1 MNRLRIGYVV
11 QRYGLDVNGG
21 SEVHC
26 RMLAERLARFHD
38 VDVLTTC
45 AIDYVTWRDEYPE
58 GVTSLNGVSVR
69 RFKVDYPRNNSVFD
83 EMSSRVFGGPHTEED
98 EIRWMKLQGPYS
110 SKLLAWLEKHRT
122 SYNVFI
128 FQTYLYCTTFFGLP
142 LVSDRAVLIS
152 TAHDEPPIYLTI
164 FEKLFQKAGYLLYNS
179 PEEGA
184 FLKRRF
190 FASELEG
197 EVVGLGLESGKA
209 LESCSEWDRIQ
220 QQIGSSPYLLYVGRI
235 DESKGCGSLIEYF
248 ARYVTE
254 TANSD
259 LKLVMLGKAAMTV
272 AGHTQLL
279 TPGFVSEKAKMQA
292 LHACSLMLIPSPYE
306 SLSIVALEAW
316 QFEKPVLVNG
326 DCAVLRGQ
334 CIRSNGGLWYSSY
347 AEFREA
353 LTSLLN
359 DQAMAE
365 TIGRQG
371 AEFVEQNYLWEPIEK
386 RVNSILHDVARP
398 SLEREVAISSDV

>member
-1 MNRLRIGYVV
+1 MNRLRIAYVV
-11 QRYGLDVNGG
+11 QRYGLEVNGG

-26 RMLAERLARFHD
+26 RLIAERLARFHD

-69 RFKVDYPRNNSVFD
+69 RFKVDHPRNNNVFN

-98 EIRWMKLQGPYS
+98 EIQWMKLQGPYS
-110 SKLLAWLEKHRT
+110 SRLLAWLEEHST

-142 LVSDRAVLIS
+142 IVSDRAVLVS

-164 FEKLFQKAGYLLYNS
+164 FDRLFQKARYLLYLS
-179 PEEGA
+179 PEEAA

-190 FASELEG
+190 FDLDLDG
-197 EVVGLGLESGKA
+197 EVVGLGIESGAA
-209 LESCSEWDRIQ
+209 LEPCSEWDRIQ
-220 QQIGSSPYLLYVGRI
+220 RQIGTSPYLLYVGRI
-235 DESKGCGSLIEYF
+235 DESKGCGTLIEYF
-248 ARYVTE
+248 SRYVAE

-272 AGHTQLL
+272 QRHSQLL
-279 TPGFVSEKAKMQA
+279 TPGFVSENTKMQA
-292 LHACSLMLIPSPYE
+292 IQACRLMAIPSPYE

-316 QFEKPVLVNG
+316 QFEKPVLANG

-347 AEFREA
+347 AEFHHS
-353 LTSLLN
+353 LTFLLN
-359 DQAMAE
+359 DGAMAQI
-365 TIGRQG
+365 IGRQG
-371 AEFVEQNYLWEPIEK
+371 GEFVRRNYLWDPVEK
-386 RVNSILHDVARP
+386 TLNSILHRVARP
-398 SLEREVAISSDV
+398 LEREVSPPLNA

>member
-11 QRYGLDVNGG
+11 QRYGLEVNGG

-26 RMLAERLARFHD
+26 RLLAERLARFHD

-69 RFKVDYPRNNSVFD
+69 RFNVDYPRNNNLFN
-83 EMSSRVFGGPHTEED
+83 EISSRVFGGPHTEED
-98 EIRWMKLQGPYS
+98 EIEWMKLQGPYS
-110 SKLLAWLEKHRT
+110 SKLLAWLEEHRT
-122 SYNVFI
+122 AYNVFI

-142 LVSDRAVLIS
+142 IVSDRAVLVS
-152 TAHDEPPIYLTI
+152 TAHDEPPIYLAI
-164 FEKLFQKAGYLLYNS
+164 FERLFQKARYLLYLT
-179 PEEGA
+179 PEERA

-190 FASELEG
+190 FASELQG

-209 LESCSEWDRIQ
+209 PEPCLEWDRIQ

-235 DESKGCGSLIEYF
+235 DESKGCGTLIEYF

-259 LKLVMLGKAAMTV
+259 LKLVMLGKAAMAV
-272 AGHTQLL
+272 PAHAQLV
-279 TPGFVSEKAKMQA
+279 TPGFVSENAKMQA

-347 AEFREA
+347 AEFGET
-353 LTSLLN
+353 LTYLLN
-359 DQAMAE
+359 DRAMAE

-371 AEFVEQNYLWEPIEK
+371 GEFVRQNYLWEPVEK
-386 RVNSILHDVARP
+386 RLNSILHRVALP
-398 SLEREVAISSDV
+398 SPEREVGLASDA

>member
-1 MNRLRIGYVV
+1 MNRLRIAYVV
-11 QRYGLDVNGG
+11 QRYGLEVNGG

-26 RMLAERLARFHD
+26 RLLAERLARFHD

-45 AIDYVTWRDEYPE
+45 AIDYVTWKDEYPE

-69 RFKVDYPRNNSVFD
+69 RFKVDYPRNKAFD

-98 EIRWMKLQGPYS
+98 EIQWMKLQGPYS
-110 SKLLAWLEKHRT
+110 SKLLAWLEEHKT
-122 SYNVFI
+122 SYNVFV

-142 LVSDRAVLIS
+142 IVSDRAVLVS

-164 FEKLFQKAGYLLYNS
+164 FERLFEKARYLLYLS
-179 PEEGA
+179 PEEAA

-190 FASELEG
+190 FALDLTG
-197 EVVGLGLESGKA
+197 EVVGLGIESGKV
-209 LESCSEWDRIQ
+209 LEPCSEWDRIQ
-220 QQIGSSPYLLYVGRI
+220 RQIGTSPYLLYVGRI
-235 DESKGCGSLIEYF
+235 DESKGCGTLVEYF
-248 ARYVTE
+248 SRYVTE

-259 LKLVMLGKAAMTV
+259 LKLVMLGKAAMSV
-272 AGHTQLL
+272 QRHAQLL
-279 TPGFVSEKAKMQA
+279 TPGFVSENAKMQA
-292 LHACSLMLIPSPYE
+292 IQACRLMVIPSPYE

-316 QFEKPVLVNG
+316 QFERPVLANG

-347 AEFREA
+347 TEFHHT
-353 LTSLLN
+353 LTFLLN
-359 DQAMAE
+359 ERATAE

-371 AEFVEQNYLWEPIEK
+371 GEFVRRNYLWEPVEK
-386 RVNSILHDVARP
+386 RLNSILHRVARP
-398 SLEREVAISSDV
+398 LERAGAIP